1 MATDTERLTLQ
12 LEVNMRGYART
23 MQRAGVVMDQATR
36 KIERRFAQTERR
48 VNSSFNNMATAGV
61 AAFASIAAARIAG
74 RVVGDLI
81 RVSDTYQGLQNQVN
95 SATEAVGRSLAT
107 MEEISGVA
115 RRSRTS
121 LEGTT
126 MLYTRLARATAH
138 LNVSQED
145 TLRMTELVGMSFAA
159 SGATIQEQRS
169 SILQLSQALQSGF
182 LQGDELRSLREGAP
196 EIARAI
202 AAEMNVGIGALK
214 ELGAQGLITTD
225 VVMNAVLNAGQT
237 IEGQFDRTNAT
248 VAQAMNNL
256 RTAFSMAVGSS
267 EEAGGATGE
276 LAQAII
282 DLADVIDEN
291 QEGIASF
298 VDLVGNLAEYSVQAA
313 GGIGDL
319 FSGINTGID
328 RFQRT
333 RNNTETFRP
342 VTREEFATEMA
353 SVRNAASLLRE
364 LSSGEML
371 GQVRSNQLRNAI
383 GPDLLNAE
391 EMSLDAYTRA
401 NGQLIQSLAT
411 ALDIRLGNLQVGLN
425 NLNAID
431 ATREDFL
438 AQRGL
443 GSVADDRRAEQQRR
457 DNAAEAA
464 RLAREREI
472 LAGPDADVVPR
483 FAPRYDRDAR
493 IQTAKDEALL
503 EFNRVVNDTLAE
515 AKETAY
521 ELGIEQARAFD
532 EELKDRRAQFSETF
546 GNVFAQ
552 GMMEAFDGNLLQF
565 IQRQLQQAMFN
576 AMSNA
581 FARVGEQL
589 FDGMFSNGGGGS
601 ILSSIFSSAIGGG
614 KFPGKAIGGPVR
626 AGQPYIVGEHKPELF
641 IPDQAGRIVP
651 QLPSGAASAMITY
664 SPTYAI
670 DARGATPDAIAA
682 LRREMLATR
691 QADMQQFGTRVRGVL
706 PGALASAQRDGAV

>member
-1 MATDTERLTLQ
+1 
-12 LEVNMRGYART
+12 MR
-23 MQRAGVVMDQATR
+23 RAGVVMDEAAR
-36 KIERRFAQTERR
+36 KIERRFTQTERR
-48 VNSSFNNMATAGV
+48 VNSSFNNMARAGV
-61 AAFASIAAARIAG
+61 AAFAVFAAARFAS

-107 MEEISGVA
+107 MEEIADVA
-115 RRSRTS
+115 RSSRTS

-237 IEGQFDRTNAT
+237 IEGQFDRTHAT

-298 VDLVGNLAEYSVQAA
+298 VDLVGNLAEYGVQAA
-313 GGIGDL
+313 GGIGNL
-319 FSGINTGID
+319 FGNITTGID
-328 RFQRT
+328 RLQRT
-333 RNNTETFRP
+333 RGGTETFRP
-342 VTREEFATEMA
+342 VTEEEFATEMA
-353 SVRNAASLLRE
+353 SVRNATSSLRE

-371 GQVRSNQLRNAI
+371 GQMRANQLIDAI

-391 EMSLDAYTRA
+391 EMALGAYTRA
-401 NGQLIQSLAT
+401 NGQLIQSLIT
-411 ALDIRLGNLQVGLN
+411 ALDMRLGDLQIGLN
-425 NLNAID
+425 NLNATD

-438 AQRGL
+438 AQRGIGPL
-443 GSVADDRRAEQQRR
+443 VDDRRAEQQRR

-493 IQTAKDEALL
+493 MREEEAARLEEIQAGKDEALL
-503 EFNRVVNDTLAE
+503 QFNRVVNDTLAE
-515 AKETAY
+515 AKDTAY
-521 ELGIEQARAFD
+521 DLGVEQARAFD

-565 IQRQLQQAMFN
+565 IQRQLQEAMFN

-589 FDGMFSNGGGGS
+589 FDGLFSNGGGGG
-601 ILSSIFSSAIGGG
+601 ILGSIFSSAIGGG

-670 DARGATPDAIAA
+670 DARGSTPDAIAA

>member
-36 KIERRFAQTERR
+36 RIERRFAQTERR

-61 AAFASIAAARIAG
+61 AAFAALAAARMAG
-74 RVVGDLI
+74 QVVGDLI

-107 MEEISGVA
+107 MEEIAGVA

-237 IEGQFDRTNAT
+237 IEGQFDRTHAT
-248 VAQAMNNL
+248 VAQAMNNV

-282 DLADVIDEN
+282 DFADAIDEN

-298 VDLVGNLAEYSVQAA
+298 VELVGDIASTAVRAGAAVGTLAEEVRTLGQEQRPDVPPSQEMSAGFRSAA
-313 GGIGDL
+313 ATL
-319 FSGINTGID
+319 N
-328 RFQRT
+328 
-333 RNNTETFRP
+333 EMRP
-342 VTREEFATEMA
+342 VSVGEIHNALDPFFGTQGEVWRFLERADVSRYDQPSQALSVDQRNALRAMLTLEATIQEA
-353 SVRNAASLLRE
+353 VIAVRNMA
-364 LSSGEML
+364 
-371 GQVRSNQLRNAI
+371 
-383 GPDLLNAE
+383 PAE
-391 EMSLDAYTRA
+391 TQSRA
-401 NGQLIQSLAT
+401 
-411 ALDIRLGNLQVGLN
+411 
-425 NLNAID
+425 
-431 ATREDFL
+431 
-438 AQRGL
+438 
-443 GSVADDRRAEQQRR
+443 DR
-457 DNAAEAA
+457 AAEAEREAA
-464 RLAREREI
+464 RVAREREI
-472 LAGPDADVVPR
+472 QDGPDADVVAR
-483 FAPRYDRDAR
+483 IAPRYDRDAR
-493 IQTAKDEALL
+493 MREEEAARLEEIQAGKDEALL
-503 EFNRVVNDTLAE
+503 QFNRVVNDTLAE
-515 AKETAY
+515 AKDTAY
-521 ELGIEQARAFD
+521 DLGVEQARAFD

-565 IQRQLQQAMFN
+565 IQRQLQEAMFN

-589 FDGMFSNGGGGS
+589 FDGLFSNGGGGG
-601 ILSSIFSSAIGGG
+601 ILGSIFSSAIGGG

>member
-1 MATDTERLTLQ
+1 MATDLERLILQ
-12 LEVNMRGYART
+12 LEVNMRGYERS
-23 MQRAGVVMDQATR
+23 MRRAGVVMDQAAK
-36 KIERRFAQTERR
+36 KIERRFGQTERR
-48 VNSSFNNMATAGV
+48 VNSSFNNMARAGV
-61 AAFASIAAARIAG
+61 AAFASIAAARMAG

-107 MEEISGVA
+107 MEEIADVA
-115 RRSRTS
+115 RSSRTS

-237 IEGQFDRTNAT
+237 IEGQFNRTNAT

-282 DLADVIDEN
+282 DFADAIDEN
-291 QEGIASF
+291 RDGIASF
-298 VDLVGNLAEYSVQAA
+298 VELVGDMATTAVRAA
-313 GGIGDL
+313 AAFGLIAQ
-319 FSGINTGID
+319 N
-328 RFQRT
+328 
-333 RNNTETFRP
+333 
-342 VTREEFATEMA
+342 VAT
-353 SVRNAASLLRE
+353 
-364 LSSGEML
+364 L
-371 GQVRSNQLRNAI
+371 GQEQRPDLPPAEERSAGFRRARSTLNEMRSVSVGEVRDALDPFFGTQGEVWRFLERADVSRYDQPSQALSVDQRNQLQE
-383 GPDLLNAE
+383 LLMAQEVVLEAVAAVRRMAPAE
-391 EMSLDAYTRA
+391 TQTSTDRA
-401 NGQLIQSLAT
+401 
-411 ALDIRLGNLQVGLN
+411 
-425 NLNAID
+425 
-431 ATREDFL
+431 
-438 AQRGL
+438 
-443 GSVADDRRAEQQRR
+443 AE
-457 DNAAEAA
+457 AAREAA
-464 RLAREREI
+464 RLAREEMQ
-472 LAGPDADVVPR
+472 AG
-483 FAPRYDRDAR
+483 
-493 IQTAKDEALL
+493 KDEALL

-515 AKETAY
+515 AKEQETTLLAEMAASKNQAMLDFERVVAETLAEAKDTAH
-521 ELGIEQARAFD
+521 ELGIEQAEAFA
-532 EELKDRRAQFSETF
+532 EELSDRRQQFSETF

-565 IQRQLQQAMFN
+565 IQRQLQEAMFN

-589 FDGMFSNGGGGS
+589 FDGLFSNGGGGG
-601 ILSSIFSSAIGGG
+601 ILGSIFSSAIGGG

-691 QADMQQFGTRVRGVL
+691 QSDLQQFGTRVRGVL
-706 PGALASAQRDGAV
+706 PSALASAQRDGAV

>member
-138 LNVSQED
+138 LNVSQEE

-298 VDLVGNLAEYSVQAA
+298 VELVGDIASTAVRAA
-313 GGIGDL
+313 GAVGTLAQNIGTL
-319 FSGINTGID
+319 GQE
-328 RFQRT
+328 QRPDVPSPQERSAGFRSAGAT
-333 RNNTETFRP
+333 LNEMRP
-342 VTREEFATEMA
+342 VSVGEIRNALDPFFGTQGEVWRFLERADVSRYDQPSQALSVDQRNALRTMLTLEAIIQEA
-353 SVRNAASLLRE
+353 VIGVRNMA
-364 LSSGEML
+364 
-371 GQVRSNQLRNAI
+371 Q
-383 GPDLLNAE
+383 AE
-391 EMSLDAYTRA
+391 TQTSTER
-401 NGQLIQSLAT
+401 
-411 ALDIRLGNLQVGLN
+411 
-425 NLNAID
+425 
-431 ATREDFL
+431 
-438 AQRGL
+438 
-443 GSVADDRRAEQQRR
+443 
-457 DNAAEAA
+457 AAEAA

-472 LAGPDADVVPR
+472 QDGPDGDVMPR
-483 FAPRYDRDAR
+483 FVPRYDYRARMREEEAAR
-493 IQTAKDEALL
+493 IEEIQAGKDEALL
-503 EFNRVVNDTLAE
+503 DFERVVAETLAE
-515 AKETAY
+515 SKQTAY
-521 ELGIEQARAFD
+521 ELGVEQARAFD

-565 IQRQLQQAMFN
+565 IQRQLQEAMFN

-589 FDGMFSNGGGGS
+589 FDGLFSKGGGGG
-601 ILSSIFSSAIGGG
+601 ILGSIFSSAIGGG